1 MKAATESAS
10 RIKLAVLGFVFRV
23 SLSSC
28 EANPIVY
35 RRTYPHL
42 GSGKSGNGYLTLT
55 VIEADSSTMRRI
67 GERLI
72 RRGSITTDPTIF
84 S

>member
-1 MKAATESAS
+1 MKAATESAPG
-10 RIKLAVLGFVFRV
+10 IKPAVLGFIVRV
-23 SLSSC
+23 SSC